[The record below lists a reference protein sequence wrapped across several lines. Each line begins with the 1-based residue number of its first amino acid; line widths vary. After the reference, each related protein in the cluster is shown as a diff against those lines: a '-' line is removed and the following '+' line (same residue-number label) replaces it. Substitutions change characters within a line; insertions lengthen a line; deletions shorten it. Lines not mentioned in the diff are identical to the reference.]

1 MQGIDIALSKLI
13 GCTCFQREVALEMME
28 KPSIGAI
35 KQGIGRCLSGK
46 ALKGCYLA
54 SHKCGEDTCGHS
66 FIHTGMQEMMLIGS
80 KFPSIHKKAQSLA

>member
-46 ALKGCYLA
+46 ALKGCYLVSVVFSMCNFLIKDEYL
-54 SHKCGEDTCGHS
+54 SHWITT
-66 FIHTGMQEMMLIGS
+66 F
-80 KFPSIHKKAQSLA
+80 